1 MQDGHRG
8 LIEQEYHHN
17 VYDTIPEG
25 TPNICH
31 DTDLVRRNTTTLYPH
46 IEEVETKYFFDAD
59 SPPKPHKYFDLPALW
74 GTARSMRFPL
84 VTFYTLCKDFFV
96 TSHLTSVKSGSPTS
110 F

>member
-31 DTDLVRRNTTTLYPH
+31 DTDLVRRNTTTLYTH
-46 IEEVETKYFFDAD
+46 RRGRHGILF
-59 SPPKPHKYFDLPALW
+59 
-74 GTARSMRFPL
+74 
-84 VTFYTLCKDFFV
+84 
-96 TSHLTSVKSGSPTS
+96 
-110 F
+110 